1 MSNVRGGKKRHSSQP
16 LEGDAKDSRTENNAA
31 DIPSWSQV
39 TSRGRGT
46 ATLNR
51 FSLLSQ
57 ACSYPDRTMRSE
69 SICSRGSRGSRG
81 SRRGATH
88 DNTRQGASSAHGNDH
103 EGSELTYSESSL
115 GEASRFVTP
124 QPDGA
129 FRDDFAIEFQQI
141 NGRPFKGTITL
152 KEARDRIFRDILGFN
167 PSMLHSIRPVFG
179 GVPTIRFKL
188 KEQIDI
194 DCMASVEYFELER
207 IVNPTRTDVI
217 SCRVMGVRGLQA
229 APNYD
234 GTANDVRWIKV
245 ENCEY
250 AVPNE
255 KIVQWL
261 SLYGQPLSLLGEDK
275 YPDSDSEAG
284 PLGNGTYSI
293 KMKLVKD
300 VPQFLPMHGR
310 KIRIYFK
317 NMTKLC
323 TNCYGHHSRRQCTN
337 RKVPWIVYVR
347 DFMMENPDITEDF
360 YGKWWDAVDEEFPGY
375 FDQEQQVENL
385 PQREDVTNPEN
396 QHRQEE
402 SQTQNH
408 STQNAENPDRSNQ
421 NSRKLPP
428 TTNQRR
434 RSRDPRLYVPQ
445 HEQDELVVLME
456 RGLTMLDAKNYMK
469 NKKEQQLLEQR
480 MSGPSLAQTAS
491 GSNIQDRTRGNTA
504 NIGPGSGSSRWGR
517 GGLTFN

>member
-1 MSNVRGGKKRHSSQP
+1 MSNVRGKKRHSSQP
-16 LEGDAKDSRTENNAA
+16 LGGDAKDSRTENSAA

-46 ATLNR
+46 ATLNS
-51 FSLLSQ
+51 FSFLSQ

-81 SRRGATH
+81 SRRGAAH
-88 DNTRQGASSAHGNDH
+88 DNTRPEASSAQGH
-103 EGSELTYSESSL
+103 EESELTYSESSL

-129 FRDDFAIEFQQI
+129 YRDDFAIEFQQI

-194 DCMASVEYFELER
+194 DCLASVEYFELER
-207 IVNPTRTDVI
+207 MVNPTRTDVI

-234 GTANDVRWIKV
+234 GTANDVRWLKV

-250 AVPNE
+250 AVPKE

-360 YGKWWDAVDEEFPGY
+360 YGKWWEAVDEEFPGY
-375 FDQEQQVENL
+375 FDQDRHEENQ

-396 QHRQEE
+396 QGGQVE
-402 SQTQNH
+402 SQTEGH
-408 STQNAENPDRSNQ
+408 STQNTQNPDL
-421 NSRKLPP
+421 NSRKQLLS
-428 TTNQRR
+428 TNQRR
-434 RSRDPRLYVPQ
+434 QSRDPRLYVAQ
-445 HEQDELVVLME
+445 HEQDELAILME
-456 RGLTMLDAKNYMK
+456 RGLTMQDAKSYLK

-480 MSGPSLAQTAS
+480 MSNQGFDQTAS
-491 GSNIQDRTRGNTA
+491 GSNSQERTRSNTA
-504 NIGPGSGSSRWGR
+504 KIGPGSGPSRWGR

>member
-1 MSNVRGGKKRHSSQP
+1 MSNVRGKKRHSSQP
-16 LEGDAKDSRTENNAA
+16 LGGDAKDSRTENSAA

-88 DNTRQGASSAHGNDH
+88 DNTRPEASSAQGH
-103 EGSELTYSESSL
+103 EESELTYSESSL

-129 FRDDFAIEFQQI
+129 YRDDFAIEFQQI

-194 DCMASVEYFELER
+194 DCLASVEYFELER

-234 GTANDVRWIKV
+234 GTANDVRWLKV

-250 AVPNE
+250 AVPKE

-360 YGKWWDAVDEEFPGY
+360 YGKWWEAVDEEFPGY
-375 FDQEQQVENL
+375 FDQDRHEENQ

-396 QHRQEE
+396 QGGQVE
-402 SQTQNH
+402 SQTEGH
-408 STQNAENPDRSNQ
+408 STQNTQNPDL
-421 NSRKLPP
+421 NSRKQLLS
-428 TTNQRR
+428 TNQRR
-434 RSRDPRLYVPQ
+434 QSRDPRLYVAQ
-445 HEQDELVVLME
+445 HEQDELAILME
-456 RGLTMLDAKNYMK
+456 RGLTMQDAKSYLK

-480 MSGPSLAQTAS
+480 MSNQGFDQTAS
-491 GSNIQDRTRGNTA
+491 GSNRQERTRSNTA
-504 NIGPGSGSSRWGR
+504 MIGPGSGPSRWGR